1 MSEVLFGFSDL
12 SVCSEVLLR
21 MVLQVPGFSRVDMK
35 SDVVLVEITCKK
47 QD

>member
-12 SVCSEVLLR
+12 SVCSEVLR